1 MKKEFNITDELRKLL
16 MGVKNEMVRC
26 LILIYKDNNNGLLP
40 NWENDEEIIVSAE
53 ESCGHFP
60 FLVENEDNCYE
71 EHIIKEFIVTLD
83 NDIFIRDLEDNEFEW
98 TELTTDEIMWVC
110 EKIQRVELKNN

>member
-1 MKKEFNITDELRKLL
+1 

-26 LILIYKDNNNGLLP
+26 LVLIYKDNNNGLLP

-71 EHIIKEFIVTLD
+71 
-83 NDIFIRDLEDNEFEW
+83 
-98 TELTTDEIMWVC
+98 
-110 EKIQRVELKNN
+110 